1 MQNDKYIVISL
12 GGSIVVPDMPDPAYL
27 KNFISL
33 INEYVLKGNKFIII
47 VGGGK
52 TCRNYQDALKDIR
65 EVTNEELD
73 ILGVCSTVFNAEF
86 VRLAFGNNVY
96 GKVMQGPDNLNE
108 ANTPIVIGAGWKPG
122 SSTDLGAILFAEK
135 TNAKTVINL
144 SNIDYAYDKDPKKFP
159 DAVKIEQSNWA
170 DFRKILP
177 EEWDPGLNAPFDP
190 IAARKA
196 EALGLEVVIMNG
208 KNLSN
213 LESYLKGDQFIGTV
227 IK

>member
-1 MQNDKYIVISL
+1 MDHNKHIVISL
-12 GGSIVVPDMPDPAYL
+12 GGSIVIPDMPDSSYL

-52 TCRNYQDALKDIR
+52 TCRNYQDALKEVRD
-65 EVTNEELD
+65 VTNDELD

-108 ANTPIVIGAGWKPG
+108 VDTPIAIGAGWKPG

-135 TNAKTVINL
+135 INAKTVINL
-144 SNIDYAYDKDPKKFP
+144 SNIDYAYDKDPKKYP
-159 DAVKIEQSNWA
+159 DAVKIEESNWA

-208 KNLSN
+208 KNIDN
-213 LESYLKGDQFIGTV
+213 LKAYLDGDKFLGT
-227 IK
+227 IIH